1 MKIASGTVHEIP
13 EKFVVLFKS
22 SETLL
27 DLWENLTP
35 LGRNEWIC
43 WVTSG
48 KKEATKVKRMDRMV
62 EELLEGKKRPC
73 CWPGCPHR

>member
-1 MKIASGTVHEIP
+1 MKIASGTVHQVPKSFED
-13 EKFVVLFKS
+13 LFKQS
-22 SETLL
+22 KTLL
-27 DLWENLTP
+27 DLWQNLTP

-43 WVTSG
+43 WVTSA
-48 KKEATKVKRMDRMV
+48 KKEETKLRRMNRMV